1 MSDTLHIPLF
11 PLGSVLFPGGQL
23 PLQIFEVRYLDM
35 IKRCVANGSP
45 FGVVCQTQ
53 GHEVQQAGASDSG
66 FRDEIFAPLGTLA
79 HIAEW
84 HQPQAGL
91 MMVRT
96 EGRERFTVQRSERLK
111 HGLWMADVT
120 MLAADMAMPVPPEL
134 VGLPQR
140 LHQLHSQVQ
149 QQQPGMLPPYPPY
162 HETTGPWADAGWVAN
177 RWTELLPIDAEAKQ
191 RLLALDS
198 PLLRLEL
205 VGDMLD
211 QLGLTNAPS
220 P

>member
-1 MSDTLHIPLF
+1 MHIPLF

-35 IKRCVANGSP
+35 VKRCVADGTP
-45 FGVVCQTQ
+45 FGLVCLNQ
-53 GHEVQQAGASDSG
+53 GHEVQQPDKASGGYREES
-66 FRDEIFAPLGTLA
+66 FAPLGTLA

-91 MMVRT
+91 MLVRC

-120 MLAADMAMPVPPEL
+120 VLADDASMAVPPEL

-140 LHQLHSQVQ
+140 LHQLHQHLQS
-149 QQQPGMLPPYPPY
+149 QQPGMLPPYPPY
-162 HETTGPWADAGWVAN
+162 NEATGPWADAGWVAH
-177 RWTELLPIDAEAKQ
+177 RWAELLPIAPEAKQ
-191 RLLALDS
+191 RLLAVDS

-205 VGDMLD
+205 VGDMLE
-211 QLGLTNAPS
+211 QLGLAQ
-220 P
+220 

>member
-1 MSDTLHIPLF
+1 MRIPLF

-35 IKRCVANGSP
+35 VKRCVADGTP
-45 FGVVCQTQ
+45 FGVVCLTQ
-53 GHEVQQAGASDSG
+53 GHEVQQPDKASGG
-66 FRDEIFAPLGTLA
+66 FKDEHFAPLGTLA

-91 MMVRT
+91 MLIRS

-111 HGLWMADVT
+111 HGLWMADINV
-120 MLAADMAMPVPPEL
+120 LPADVPVAVPPEL

-140 LHQLHSQVQ
+140 LHQLHQHLHS
-149 QQQPGMLPPYPPY
+149 QQPGMLPPYPPY
-162 HETTGPWADAGWVAN
+162 NEAVGPWADAGWVAH
-177 RWTELLPIDAEAKQ
+177 RWAELLPIAPEAKQ
-191 RLLALDS
+191 RLLAIDS

-205 VGDMLD
+205 VGDVLE
-211 QLGLTNAPS
+211 QLGLTG
-220 P
+220 